1 MSTGTEKLSD
11 AYYPMRVFTDIDSSD
26 VEARMWDAFRS
37 LGPQMRAILVSA
49 EVVEKIQ
56 ELEKRFQ
63 LQEVGVAIMSF
74 AIRKMFFG
82 ELDVVS
88 AEEKIRSALASSG
101 GGDPVHAKAIV
112 EAIQNEVMTIV
123 PAPEP
128 VIEDEVSSS
137 SQPSGPTVRLPLLKA
152 MAEYRR
158 LSEQML
164 TEEKIKLKGSMEP
177 VRPSLGNWLKSY
189 REELGVGLHDP
200 TQRGNFLFQSQNGKY
215 LSNEDRARM
224 NLVLKSIEEGFPLE
238 IDPEHQVIVFPHTSD
253 ASMEL
258 AQVKTRPMSRIIRP
272 RGLSDP
278 SITPSAP
285 MAPRSVQTSPVKSSA
300 LESFKP
306 FFTKATAPEK
316 NVSGETLHF
325 STGHVL
331 PAEREASA
339 TGADGNEALRQM
351 QHPTSSIK
359 REIKAPLTKSPYS
372 IRPLRSRNGD
382 NTSA

>member
-11 AYYPMRVFTDIDSSD
+11 AYYPMLVFTDGVSPE
-26 VEARMWDAFRS
+26 VQLQMWDRFRT
-37 LGPQMRAILVSA
+37 LDPERKAILVSA
-49 EVVEKIQ
+49 EVARKLQ
-56 ELEKRFQ
+56 EFEKRFQ
-63 LQEVGVAIMSF
+63 LQEVGVAVVSF
-74 AIRKMFFG
+74 AIRKIFFG
-82 ELDVVS
+82 ELDAS
-88 AEEKIRSALASSG
+88 AAEEKIKSALASSG

-112 EAIQNEVMTIV
+112 EAIQKEVATIV

-128 VIEDEVSSS
+128 VIEEEPLNPR
-137 SQPSGPTVRLPLLKA
+137 PSGATVKLPLLKA
-152 MAEYRR
+152 MGEYPH

-164 TEEKIKLKGSMEP
+164 TEEKIKLKGSAEP
-177 VRPSLGNWLKSY
+177 VRPSLGNWLKAY
-189 REELGVGLHDP
+189 REELGVGVHEP
-200 TQRGNFLFQSQNGKY
+200 VQRGGFLFQSQNGKH

-224 NLVLKSIEEGFPLE
+224 NLVLKSIEEEFPLE
-238 IDPEHQVIVFPHTSD
+238 IDPVHQVIVFPRTDD

-272 RGLSDP
+272 RGLP
-278 SITPSAP
+278 TAMAVPEAP
-285 MAPRSVQTSPVKSSA
+285 KPAQPTSP
-300 LESFKP
+300 LQSFKP
-306 FFTKATAPEK
+306 LFTKTPAPEK

-331 PAEREASA
+331 PAEREA
-339 TGADGNEALRQM
+339 TVADGNEALRQM

-382 NTSA
+382 NGTA

>member
-11 AYYPMRVFTDIDSSD
+11 AYYPMRVFTDADPSD

-37 LGPQMRAILVSA
+37 LGPQKRAILVSV

-82 ELDVVS
+82 ELDAVS
-88 AEEKIRSALASSG
+88 AEEKIRSALTSSG

-152 MAEYRR
+152 MGEYKR
-158 LSEQML
+158 LSDQLL
-164 TEEKIKLKGSMEP
+164 TEEKIKLKGSLEP

-189 REELGVGLHDP
+189 REELGIGVHEP
-200 TQRGNFLFQSQNGKY
+200 VQRGNFLFQSQNGKH

-238 IDPEHQVIVFPHTSD
+238 IDPAHQVIVFPRAEDS
-253 ASMEL
+253 SMEL
-258 AQVKTRPMSRIIRP
+258 AQVKARPISRMIRP
-272 RGLSDP
+272 RTLP
-278 SITPSAP
+278 EP
-285 MAPRSVQTSPVKSSA
+285 VQTPPAKPSP
-300 LESFKP
+300 LESLKP
-306 FFTKATAPEK
+306 LFSKAAAPEK

-331 PAEREASA
+331 PAERESVSA
-339 TGADGNEALRQM
+339 DSNEALRQM

-359 REIKAPLTKSPYS
+359 REIKASLTKSPYS
-372 IRPLRSRNGD
+372 IRPLRSRNEG
-382 NTSA
+382 NPSA